1 MNAVFVIC
9 IDENINVNFDDLQMF
24 MYNLRKC
31 LNQIVTEN
39 LQIT

>member
-9 IDENINVNFDDLQMF
+9 IDENITVNFDDLQMF